1 MKGDLV
7 YQGTRYVALALQPQT
22 PANIAINR
30 RDRNEKVAQRSFRRC
45 PGRDDDRGL
54 QRVAQRPRR
63 RPPWDGPYA
72 VGLAG
77 RAGALDGYGDRLE
90 LEQRLEHDDH
100 SASRL
105 ELQQLVVIAIVD
117 DASVRQQVVID
128 RLGGGTGVPPPKP
141 TPLRDPRHY
150 GSLGAASS
158 SHSSFARRA
167 ARHWA
172 LRSEFRTADRHHG
185 NRRRRDRRLQLERR
199 RIDPDGPDD
208 PEAGGLA
215 GRVLHARQGA
225 DQIVERVGHHG
236 PASEDR

>member
-63 RPPWDGPYA
+63 RPPWDGPYT

-77 RAGALDGYGDRLE
+77 RAVALDGYDDWLE

-100 SASRL
+100 AASRL
-105 ELQQLVVIAIVD
+105 ELQPLVVIAIVD
-117 DASVRQQVVID
+117 DASVRQEVVID
-128 RLGGGTGVPPPKP
+128 RLGGGDLPPPVRPSRLRDQNFARPIVTTAIVAGATGVSSSSDGGSIPMAR
-141 TPLRDPRHY
+141 TIPRPVV
-150 GSLGAASS
+150 SPAASS
-158 SHSSFARRA
+158 
-167 ARHWA
+167 
-172 LRSEFRTADRHHG
+172 T
-185 NRRRRDRRLQLERR
+185 
-199 RIDPDGPDD
+199 P
-208 PEAGGLA
+208 
-215 GRVLHARQGA
+215 
-225 DQIVERVGHHG
+225 
-236 PASEDR
+236 